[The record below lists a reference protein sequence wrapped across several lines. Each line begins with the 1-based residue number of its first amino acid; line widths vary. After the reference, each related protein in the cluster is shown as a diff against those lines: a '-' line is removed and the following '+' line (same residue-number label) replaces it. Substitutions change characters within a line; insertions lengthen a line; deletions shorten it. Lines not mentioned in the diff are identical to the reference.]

1 MDPPATP
8 ATAHHQAVISSWYNQ
23 QLERHRASL
32 RKTNLNSASA
42 DDCTVRE
49 AMRKFP
55 ESRGP
60 GDGVRQI
67 QRQRTNPS
75 SPPGIAG
82 GPTVTSQPL
91 LSSMPEPCP
100 RDAGRSGLLGVEG
113 IKGGRQEG
121 RRRAVKG
128 RFQPQ
133 AAREAAGLTAAAI
146 SALPAPPRTGLAV
159 VRGTQRPPGPG
170 CSAVPPAG
178 ACAGLGLAAAPP
190 PAAPAA
196 APRARHAAKR
206 PEAAI

>member
-67 QRQRTNPS
+67 RRQRTNPS

-82 GPTVTSQPL
+82 APTVTSQPP
-91 LSSMPEPCP
+91 LSSMPELCP
-100 RDAGRSGLLGVEG
+100 RDAGQSGLLGVEG
-113 IKGGRQEG
+113 MKGG

-159 VRGTQRPPGPG
+159 VRGPQRPPGPR

-178 ACAGLGLAAAPP
+178 ACAGPGLAAAPP

-196 APRARHAAKR
+196 APRARRSAKR
-206 PEAAI
+206 PEGAI